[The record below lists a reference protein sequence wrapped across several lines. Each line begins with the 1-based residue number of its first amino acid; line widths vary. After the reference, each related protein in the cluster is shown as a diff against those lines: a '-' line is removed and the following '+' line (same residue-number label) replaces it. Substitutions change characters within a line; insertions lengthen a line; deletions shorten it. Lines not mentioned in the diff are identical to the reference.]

1 MSEVKGKILDDI
13 KNCDSEEC
21 LVRVAGELAQKIK
34 TKNPTLAADL
44 NLTTTIVDEKKAVVQ
59 AAKEVGVKAAD
70 VQDKEIV
77 AMIAYLQRL
86 GKTAEVEVA
95 SAK

>member
-1 MSEVKGKILDDI
+1 MPNYGWMAE
-13 KNCDSEEC
+13 N
-21 LVRVAGELAQKIK
+21 
-34 TKNPTLAADL
+34 AADYASMSAKL
-44 NLTTTIVDEKKAVVQ
+44 GVMKKLGVPYTDEQVKDAEKNAKIQAAGIAANL
-59 AAKEVGVKAAD
+59 AKEVGVKAAD

-86 GKTAEVEVA
+86 GKTAQVEVA

>member
-1 MSEVKGKILDDI
+1 MNRLKMLENTKIQA
-13 KNCDSEEC
+13 
-21 LVRVAGELAQKIK
+21 AGI
-34 TKNPTLAADL
+34 AA
-44 NLTTTIVDEKKAVVQ
+44 NL
-59 AAKEVGVKAAD
+59 AKEVGVKAAD